1 MRIGIA
7 KGRLSKATE
16 RYLKEAGVETWGA
29 IERELIVKRGEH
41 EFVFMKGSDLIPY
54 VAQGV
59 LDVAITG
66 SDILLESDQELSEL
80 AELPFGV
87 CRMSVCAKEP
97 LQFEGGRRVRIATKY
112 PVIAK
117 RYFSELG
124 VDVDIVPLNGSVE
137 LAPLLGLADA
147 IVDIVETGE
156 TLRANGLNEYEKIID
171 ISARFFTSEWTLKR
185 KRVEV
190 IRLLEQLTEGVTRS

>member
-1 MRIGIA
+1 MRIGIT

-16 RYLKEAGVETWGA
+16 RYLKEAGVETWGT

-66 SDILLESDQELSEL
+66 SDILLESDQKLSEL

>member
-1 MRIGIA
+1 MRIGIT
-7 KGRLSKATE
+7 KGRLSKTTE

-29 IERELIVKRGEH
+29 IERELIVKRGKH

-171 ISARFFTSEWTLKR
+171 INARFFTSEWTLKR

-190 IRLLEQLTEGVTRS
+190 IQLLEQLTEGVTR

>member
-1 MRIGIA
+1 MRIGIT
-7 KGRLSKATE
+7 KGRLSKTTE

-80 AELPFGV
+80 AELPFGI
-87 CRMSVCAKEP
+87 CRMSVCAK
-97 LQFEGGRRVRIATKY
+97 
-112 PVIAK
+112 
-117 RYFSELG
+117 
-124 VDVDIVPLNGSVE
+124 
-137 LAPLLGLADA
+137 
-147 IVDIVETGE
+147 
-156 TLRANGLNEYEKIID
+156 
-171 ISARFFTSEWTLKR
+171 
-185 KRVEV
+185 
-190 IRLLEQLTEGVTRS
+190 

>member
-1 MRIGIA
+1 MRIGIT

-16 RYLKEAGVETWGA
+16 RYLKEAGVETWGV

>member
-1 MRIGIA
+1 MRIGIT

-16 RYLKEAGVETWGA
+16 CYLKEAGVETCGA

-97 LQFEGGRRVRIATKY
+97 LQFEGGRRVRSATTY

-171 ISARFFTSEWTLKR
+171 ISARFFTSECTLKR

-190 IRLLEQLTEGVTRS
+190 IRLLEQLTAGVTRS